1 MARYTRRKLEVFSL
15 HAHITNHETP
25 DYSEVFAFIA
35 SIQAR
40 ERIAEVGRSVL
51 AVSDQSW
58 DGRHYEFTIV
68 EGDLDVVPLVF
79 DTETAAER
87 LLELSADEVV
97 VTKTYGLVDTERRE
111 AIVMYNHR
119 GAKAKDIAVLL
130 QTFMRRRE
138 GWGYS
143 ELSLVPIADQAF
155 VDALDE
161 FERIRLASATFARP
175 NLDWTDTSERLLEGA
190 EESNAQKVAVELT
203 AHRADGLSPNRGF
216 VAALKQLLRQRR
228 ATVVDAHV
236 RGTREAEEAE
246 TAIYLRHHVT
256 HQRVNLRL
264 DDDGQIES
272 NDVLAKIRSFL
283 EGRAQRD

>member
-15 HAHITNHETP
+15 HAHITNHVTP
-25 DYSEVFAFIA
+25 DYAEVFDFIA
-35 SIQAR
+35 SI
-40 ERIAEVGRSVL
+40 EGENRIAEVGRSVM

-58 DGRHYEFTIV
+58 DGRLYEFSVV

-87 LLELSADEVV
+87 LIELSADEVV
-97 VTKTYGLVDTERRE
+97 VTKTYGLIDTNRRE

-119 GAKAKDIAVLL
+119 GAKAKDISVLL

-138 GWGYS
+138 DWGYS
-143 ELSLVPIADQAF
+143 ELSLVPVADQAF

-175 NLDWTDTSERLLEGA
+175 NIDWTETSERLLEGA
-190 EESNAQKVAVELT
+190 EESSAQKVAVELT
-203 AHRADGLSPNRGF
+203 AHRAGGLNANRGF
-216 VAALKQLLRQRR
+216 VAALKRLLRQER
-228 ATVVDAHV
+228 ATVVDAQV

-264 DDDGQIES
+264 DEDGQIES
-272 NDVLAKIRSFL
+272 EDVQGKIRSFL
-283 EGRAQRD
+283 EGRTQRD